1 MPIFKYRGYKA
12 GGAETAGTI
21 EADGIRDAAS
31 KVKAL
36 GFYPREI
43 VPASEER
50 RMKWVRS
57 RRSDRGALP
66 QLTRQISVLLASG
79 VPLVEALRAVS
90 RETRGQW
97 KTVFVDIREKV
108 ASGSSLAR
116 AMQEHPESFPE
127 SYANL
132 VAAGEQSGNLHDVF
146 MKLADFLES
155 QQAIKDKV
163 SVAMVYPVFMAAVV
177 VLVITLLLTYVMPK
191 IVTIFEQS
199 KAALP
204 FMTVALIAVSNFF
217 TDYWWLVLG
226 LAVLGFFSGRRMVR
240 KHRKTVDKGLL
251 KLMPSLF
258 LSRFARTLGFLL
270 EGGVPMLRALELSGR
285 ASGNKVLEG
294 IAKSAEAKVSEGA
307 RLSSALE
314 GMPPVMLELVA
325 TGEKSGQLTQ
335 VLERAAIS
343 YESEFDR
350 KVQRFLATLEPLMI
364 LIMGLVVGSIVMS
377 ILLPMFELNQLIR

>member
-1 MPIFKYRGYKA
+1 
-12 GGAETAGTI
+12 
-21 EADGIRDAAS
+21 
-31 KVKAL
+31 
-36 GFYPREI
+36 
-43 VPASEER
+43 
-50 RMKWVRS
+50 
-57 RRSDRGALP
+57 
-66 QLTRQISVLLASG
+66 
-79 VPLVEALRAVS
+79 
-90 RETRGQW
+90 
-97 KTVFVDIREKV
+97 
-108 ASGSSLAR
+108 
-116 AMQEHPESFPE
+116 
-127 SYANL
+127 
-132 VAAGEQSGNLHDVF
+132 
-146 MKLADFLES
+146 
-155 QQAIKDKV
+155 
-163 SVAMVYPVFMAAVV
+163 
-177 VLVITLLLTYVMPK
+177 
-191 IVTIFEQS
+191 
-199 KAALP
+199 
-204 FMTVALIAVSNFF
+204 MTVALIAVSNFF